1 VTKEKLMAKVV
12 WAGVER
18 EVKCSDA
25 ELAEIMAMD
34 DAIALGV
41 WLAAVE
47 EVGHVAAMMIAND
60 YVEDIEEWMNE

>member
-1 VTKEKLMAKVV
+1 MAKVV
-12 WAGVER
+12 WAKVER

-34 DAIALGV
+34 DVIALGV

-47 EVGHVAAMMIAND
+47 EVGHVAAMMIASE
-60 YVEDIEEWMNE
+60 YVEGIEEWMNE

>member
-1 VTKEKLMAKVV
+1 MTKEKIMAKVV
-12 WAGVER
+12 WAKVER

-34 DAIALGV
+34 DVIAFGV

-47 EVGHVAAMMIAND
+47 EVGHVVAMMIASE
-60 YVEDIEEWMNE
+60 YVEG